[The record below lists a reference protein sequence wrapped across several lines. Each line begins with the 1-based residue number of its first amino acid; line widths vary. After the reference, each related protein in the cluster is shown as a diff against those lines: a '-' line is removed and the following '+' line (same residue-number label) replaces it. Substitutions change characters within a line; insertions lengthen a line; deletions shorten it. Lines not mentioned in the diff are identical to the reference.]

1 MVNPKEIPLWP
12 ETVPKTIDYPEI
24 PLFANLDKS
33 VKDFPDKLALILD
46 TNSFDKI
53 AKVTTRELGDLTDKF
68 AAFLV
73 DRGIKKGDKVG
84 VFLPNMI
91 EFVVA
96 YYGILKA
103 GAIVVS
109 LNFQYPASEL
119 TGQLQQS
126 EAKGIVCADMIT
138 SAAQPYETCKIVRN
152 QGNTSLE
159 FIVVA
164 SIKPYL
170 TRIKAFLGGV
180 LGKISKKDPHDIY
193 LSEIYEQYSAEDR
206 PKVDVNPDDVAV
218 IMFTGGTTGT
228 PKGAMLTHKNL
239 VANVEQCSVW
249 MYPRPE
255 RGMTVG
261 IGALPFYHSYGAT
274 TGMNLGVQ
282 YGALGVLMLDP
293 REDKFTKILELVQ
306 KYKVQIFNTVP
317 TLYIALLNHPRIQD
331 YDISSLLVSTSGAA
345 PLPLAILQEFEKIT
359 GANLSEGYGLTETS
373 PVTHSNPL
381 AAAPGSDTPLKKEG
395 SVGIPYPDTDAIIV
409 DIETGT
415 KKLGPNEEGEIAVHG
430 PQVMKGY
437 YKKPKETEAVFRE
450 INGKKYFL
458 TGDIGKYDEDFY
470 FYVTDRKK
478 DMIDVGGFKAY
489 PREIEEV
496 LIAHPKISN
505 AAVIGVPHPK
515 VGETV
520 KVFIVPKSDE
530 ELTKA
535 EVLTYCQEK
544 LVKYKQPHDES
555 YIEIRNELP
564 MTQVGKVLRRAL
576 KEEEHLRKDTHP

>member
-1 MVNPKEIPLWP
+1 MVHPNNIPLWP
-12 ETVPKTIDYPEI
+12 QSVPKTIDYPDI
-24 PLFANLDKS
+24 PLFVNLDKS
-33 VKDFPDKLALILD
+33 VQDFPERLALVLE
-46 TNSFDKI
+46 TKSFDKI
-53 AKVTTRELGDLTDKF
+53 AKVTTRELAELTDKF
-68 AAFLV
+68 SAFLV
-73 DRGIKKGDKVG
+73 DKGVKPGDKIA

-103 GAIVVS
+103 GGIVVS
-109 LNFQYPASEL
+109 LNFQYPANEL
-119 TGQLQQS
+119 TGLLNQS
-126 EAKGIVCADMIT
+126 EAKGIVCADMI
-138 SAAQPYETCKIVRN
+138 SSIQPYETCKKVRD
-152 QGNTSLE
+152 QGDTALE

-164 SIKPYL
+164 SVKPYL
-170 TRIKAFLGGV
+170 TKLKVILGGL
-180 LGKISKKDPHDIY
+180 LGKISKKDPRDIY
-193 LSEIYEQYSAEDR
+193 MYEIYEKYSAVHR
-206 PKVDVNPDDVAV
+206 PKVDVKPDDVAV

-255 RGMTVG
+255 RGTSVG
-261 IGALPFYHSYGAT
+261 IGSLPFYHSYGAT
-274 TGMNLGVQ
+274 TAMNLGVQ

-293 REDKFTKILELVQ
+293 REDNFTQILYLLE

-317 TLYIALLNHPRIQD
+317 TLYIALLSHPKLKD
-331 YDISSLLVSTSGAA
+331 YDLSSLIVSTSGAA
-345 PLPLAILQEFEKIT
+345 PLPLAVLREYEKFT

-373 PVTHSNPL
+373 PVTHSNPM
-381 AAAPGSDTPLKKEG
+381 ASAPGHDKPLKKEG
-395 SVGIPYPDTDAIIV
+395 SIGIPYPDTDAIIV
-409 DIETGT
+409 DVETGT
-415 KKLGPNEEGEIAVHG
+415 RKLGPNEEGEIAIHG

-437 YKKPKETEAVFRE
+437 YKKPEETKAVFRE
-450 INGKKYFL
+450 IDGKQYFL

-478 DMIDVGGFKAY
+478 DMIAVGGFKAY

-496 LIAHPKISN
+496 LIAHPKVSN

-530 ELTKA
+530 DLTKA
-535 EVLTYCQEK
+535 EVLTYCRK
-544 LVKYKQPHDES
+544 KFVKYKQPHDES
-555 YIEIRNELP
+555 YIEFRNELP

-576 KEEEHLRKDTHP
+576 KEEEELRKDE

>member
-1 MVNPKEIPLWP
+1 MVNPNDIPLWP
-12 ETVPKTIDYPEI
+12 EAVPKTIDYPAT

-33 VKDFPDKLALILD
+33 VEDFPNRAALILD

-53 AKVTTRELGDLTDKF
+53 VEVTMRELGEMTDKF

-73 DRGIKKGDKVG
+73 AKGIEKGDKVA

-96 YYGILKA
+96 YYGILKV

-109 LNFQYPASEL
+109 LNPQYPVSEL
-119 TGQLQQS
+119 TAQLQQS

-138 SAAQPYETCKIVRN
+138 PAVQPYEICKEVRD
-152 QGNTSLE
+152 QGKTILE

-164 SIKPYL
+164 SVKPYL
-170 TRIKAFLGGV
+170 TGIKAFLGGL
-180 LGKISKKDPHDIY
+180 LGRVSKKDPRDTY
-193 LSEIYEQYSAEDR
+193 MYEIYEQYSAEDR
-206 PKVDVNPDDVAV
+206 PKVSVNPDDVAV

-255 RGMTVG
+255 RGSSVG
-261 IGALPFYHSYGAT
+261 IGALPFFHSYGAT

-282 YGALGVLMLDP
+282 YGSLGVLMLDP
-293 REDKFTKILELVQ
+293 REDKFTKILDLIQ

-317 TLYIALLNHPRIQD
+317 TLYIALLNHPKLTN
-331 YDISSLLVSTSGAA
+331 YDLSSLLVSTSGAA
-345 PLPLAILQEFEKIT
+345 PLPLAVLQEFEKVT

-381 AAAPGSDTPLKKEG
+381 AAVPGSDTPLKKEG

-415 KKLGPNEEGEIAVHG
+415 KKLGPNEEGEVAIHG

-437 YKKPKETEAVFRE
+437 YNKPEETKAVFRE
-450 INGKKYFL
+450 IEGKQYFL

-470 FYVTDRKK
+470 FYITDRKK

-496 LIAHPKISN
+496 LIAHPKVSN

-515 VGETV
+515 VGESV
-520 KVFIVPKSDE
+520 KVFIVPKLDE
-530 ELTKA
+530 DLTKT
-535 EVLTYCQEK
+535 EVLTYCREK

-555 YIEIRNELP
+555 YIEFRNELP

-576 KEEEHLRKDTHP
+576 KEEEELGKVK

>member
-1 MVNPKEIPLWP
+1 MVNPNDIPMWP
-12 ETVPKTIDYPEI
+12 EAVPKTIDYPAI

-33 VKDFPDKLALILD
+33 VEDFPDRAALILD

-53 AKVTTRELGDLTDKF
+53 GKVTMRELGEMTDKF
-68 AAFLV
+68 AAFLLAK
-73 DRGIKKGDKVG
+73 GIEKGDKVA

-109 LNFQYPASEL
+109 LNPQYPVSEL
-119 TGQLQQS
+119 TAQLQQS
-126 EAKGIVCADMIT
+126 EARGIVCADMIT
-138 SAAQPYETCKIVRN
+138 PAAQPYETCKKVRD
-152 QGNTSLE
+152 QGKTILE

-164 SIKPYL
+164 SVKPYL
-170 TRIKAFLGGV
+170 TRLKAFLGGL
-180 LGKISKKDPHDIY
+180 LGRISKKDPRDTY
-193 LSEIYEQYSAEDR
+193 MFEIFEKYSAEDR
-206 PKVDVNPDDVAV
+206 PKVNVNPDDVAV

-255 RGMTVG
+255 RGSSVG
-261 IGALPFYHSYGAT
+261 IGALPFFHSYGAT

-282 YGALGVLMLDP
+282 YGSLGVLMLDP
-293 REDKFTKILELVQ
+293 REDKFTKILELIQ

-317 TLYIALLNHPRIQD
+317 TLYIALLNHPKITD
-331 YDISSLLVSTSGAA
+331 YDLSSLLVSTSGAA
-345 PLPLAILQEFEKIT
+345 PLPLAVLQEFEKVT

-381 AAAPGSDTPLKKEG
+381 AASPGLDTPLKKEG

-415 KKLGPNEEGEIAVHG
+415 KKLGPNEEGEVAIHG

-437 YKKPKETEAVFRE
+437 YNKPEETEAVFRE
-450 INGKKYFL
+450 IDGKRYFL

-470 FYVTDRKK
+470 FYITDRKK
-478 DMIDVGGFKAY
+478 DMIDIGGFKAY
-489 PREIEEV
+489 PREIEEI
-496 LIAHPKISN
+496 LIAHPKVSN

-515 VGETV
+515 VGESV
-520 KVFIVPKSDE
+520 KVFIVPKPDE

-535 EVLTYCQEK
+535 EILSYCQEK

-555 YIEIRNELP
+555 YIEFRNELP

-576 KEEEHLRKDTHP
+576 KEEEELGKDE